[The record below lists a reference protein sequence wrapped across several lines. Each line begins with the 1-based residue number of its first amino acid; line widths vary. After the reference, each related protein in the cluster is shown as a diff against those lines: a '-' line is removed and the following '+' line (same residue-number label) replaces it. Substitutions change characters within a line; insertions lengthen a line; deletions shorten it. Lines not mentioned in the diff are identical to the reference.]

1 MSVAALQNLAIS
13 DSGFIF
19 DPTSGATFTLN
30 PTGLTVLL
38 ALRDGLGLSAIVARL
53 AERFDLLAGDT
64 REDILDF
71 VQMLRQHGLL
81 NGDFTLA

>member
-1 MSVAALQNLAIS
+1 MSNALQNLAIS

-38 ALRDGLGLSAIVARL
+38 ALRDGLSLSGIVARL
-53 AERFDLLAGDT
+53 SERFELLAGDA
-64 REDILDF
+64 REDVLDF

-81 NGDFTLA
+81 QGDFTLT